1 MLLSYIALPTDM
13 IQMVFQMLIS
23 CAAAAFF
30 IIFQPYGC
38 NHTEQR
44 RQQEL
49 TDTARGNT
57 PTYLPSSPSKKY
69 NQLDA
74 AVFLALA
81 MLIAINM
88 YRLYLTSFG
97 STTSITVLTLQSILL
112 FLPAAWFA
120 LHILFFMKKQ
130 WSAFRRWFT
139 RLQQSRRRNGRVYDR
154 VPEND
159 EHDSDTVNE
168 ENS

>member
-1 MLLSYIALPTDM
+1 
-13 IQMVFQMLIS
+13 MVFQMLIS

-30 IIFQPYGC
+30 IIFQPYGY
-38 NHTEQR
+38 NHMEQR
-44 RQQEL
+44 GQQEL

-57 PTYLPSSPSKKY
+57 PTYLPSSSSNKY

-81 MLIAINM
+81 MVIAINM
-88 YRLYLTSFG
+88 YRLYLTTFG
-97 STTSITVLTLQSILL
+97 STTSIPALTLQSILL

-120 LHILFFMKKQ
+120 LHILFFIKKRL
-130 WSAFRRWFT
+130 SAFRRWYT
-139 RLQQSRRRNGRVYDR
+139 RLRSRRRGGKVYDR
-154 VPEND
+154 VPIHDENEEHEED
-159 EHDSDTVNE
+159 EVNE

>member
-1 MLLSYIALPTDM
+1 MAVTI
-13 IQMVFQMLIS
+13 
-23 CAAAAFF
+23 
-30 IIFQPYGC
+30 
-38 NHTEQR
+38 TEQR

-69 NQLDA
+69 NQLA
-74 AVFLALA
+74 CSCLLLPNKHECIMLALA